1 VTIANT
7 ARAAVATAVSWV
19 AKMSDM
25 GEAYCLYGCSV
36 PSYFDLKNSRG
47 GL

>member
-7 ARAAVATAVSWV
+7 ASAAAATVVSWV

-25 GEAYCLYGCSV
+25 GEEYAVRY
-36 PSYFDLKNSRG
+36 
-47 GL
+47 